1 MLAAPL
7 ACAPLLGG
15 WNRMVVLPAL
25 HMRAEQHDPGCPAAQ
40 RHFDAVLC
48 AEAAVMFAA
57 LVLAAVL
64 GQTAPTAGSP

>member
-1 MLAAPL
+1 MLP
-7 ACAPLLGG
+7 
-15 WNRMVVLPAL
+15 VLR
-25 HMRAEQHDPGCPAAQ
+25 MRAEQHDSGCPAAQ
-40 RHFDAVLC
+40 RHFDAVLG